1 MNRFALALA
10 LALPGLALA
19 QLPGKEPAKA
29 PAKPAVPAT
38 GPVATVNGVAIP
50 RSRMEAVLRLQKERG
65 GVDSDPVRNQVREIL
80 INNELLNQEAARTGL
95 TKKAEFQQQLDL
107 TRNEVTANAMIQEHL
122 RAHPVSTADVQKE
135 YDRIKAQQGDKE
147 YKVRHILVAKEDE
160 AKAVIAEIKKGAK
173 FEEVAQKKS
182 LDEGTRPRGGELDWT
197 VPGNLEK
204 PFADAMVKLE
214 KGKMSE
220 TPVATRYG
228 FHIVRVDDIRDV
240 KFPELTQVRGQ
251 IEQRLLGQ
259 RVEAFLRDLRAKA
272 KIE

>member
-1 MNRFALALA
+1 MNRYVFILA

-19 QLPGKEPAKA
+19 QLPGKDKPA
-29 PAKPAVPAT
+29 PAKPAVAAT
-38 GPVATVNGVAIP
+38 GPVATVNGIAIP
-50 RSRMEAVLRLQKERG
+50 RARLEAVLRMQKERG
-65 GVDSDPVRNQVREIL
+65 GNDSEQVRAQVREIL
-80 INNELLNQEAARTGL
+80 INNELLNQEASRSGL
-95 TKKAEFQQQLDL
+95 LKKPEIQQQLEL
-107 TRNEVTANAMIQEHL
+107 TRNEVIANAMIHEHL
-122 RAHPVSTADVQKE
+122 RTRPVSAAEVQKE
-135 YDRIKAQQGDKE
+135 YDRVKALQGDKE

-173 FEEVAQKKS
+173 FEEVAQKRS

-214 KGKMSE
+214 KGKMTD

-228 FHIVRVDDIRDV
+228 YHVVRVDDIREV
-240 KFPELTQVRGQ
+240 KFPDIAQVRSQ
-251 IEQRLLGQ
+251 LEQRLLGQ
-259 RVEAFLRDLRAKA
+259 RVEALLHDLRAKA

>member
-1 MNRFALALA
+1 MNRFILVLA

-19 QLPGKEPAKA
+19 QLPGKEPAKPA
-29 PAKPAVPAT
+29 AKPAAPAT
-38 GPVATVNGVAIP
+38 GPVATVNGSAIP
-50 RSRMEAVLRLQKERG
+50 RTRMEAVLRMQKERG
-65 GVDSDPVRNQVREIL
+65 VADSDQVRTQLREIL

-95 TKKAEFQQQLDL
+95 AKKPEVQQQIDL
-107 TRNEVTANAMIQEHL
+107 TRNEVIANAMIQEHL
-122 RAHPVSTADVQKE
+122 RAHPVTAAELQKE

-147 YKVRHILVAKEDE
+147 YKVRHILLAKEDE

-173 FEEVAQKKS
+173 FEDVAQKKS
-182 LDEGTRPRGGELDWT
+182 LDEGTRPHGGELDWT

-214 KGKMSE
+214 KGKMSD

-228 FHIVRVDDIRDV
+228 YHVVRVDDIRDV
-240 KFPELTQVRGQ
+240 KFPELAQVRGQ
-251 IEQRLLGQ
+251 LEQRLLGQ
-259 RVEAFLRDLRAKA
+259 RVEAYLRELRAKA

>member
-1 MNRFALALA
+1 MKRILCLLALA
-10 LALPGLALA
+10 PGLALA
-19 QLPGKEPAKA
+19 QLPGKEPAKGA
-29 PAKPAVPAT
+29 AKPPAT

-50 RSRMEAVLRLQKERG
+50 RARMDTVLRIQKERG
-65 GVDSDPVRNQVREIL
+65 VNDSEQVRAQVREIL
-80 INNELLNQEAARTGL
+80 INNELLVQEATRSGL
-95 TKKAEFQQQLDL
+95 LKKPEFQQQLDL
-107 TRNEVTANAMIQEHL
+107 SRSEVIANSMIQEHL
-122 RAHPVSTADVQKE
+122 RTHPVSAADVQKE
-135 YDRIKAQQGDKE
+135 YDRLKARQGEKE

-173 FEEVAQKKS
+173 FEDVAQKKS

-228 FHIVRVDDIRDV
+228 FHVLRVDDVREA
-240 KFPELTQVRGQ
+240 KFPDLEQVRNQ
-251 IEQRLLGQ
+251 IQQRLVGQ
-259 RVEAFLRDLRAKA
+259 RVENFVRDLRAKA

>member
-1 MNRFALALA
+1 MNRYVFALA
-10 LALPGLALA
+10 LALPGLAAA
-19 QLPGKEPAKA
+19 QLPAKEPAKA
-29 PAKPAVPAT
+29 GAKPAASAT

-50 RSRMEAVLRLQKERG
+50 RTRLETVLRMQKDRG
-65 GVDSDPVRNQVREIL
+65 VNDSDQVRAQLREIL
-80 INNELLNQEAARTGL
+80 INNELLNQEANRTGL
-95 TKKAEFQQQLDL
+95 VKKPEFQQQLEL
-107 TRNEVTANAMIQEHL
+107 ARNEVIANAMIQEHL
-122 RAHPVSTADVQKE
+122 RTHPVSAADVQKE
-135 YDRIKAQQGDKE
+135 YDKLKAQQGDKE

-182 LDEGTRPRGGELDWT
+182 LDEGTRPRGGELEWT

-228 FHIVRVDDIRDV
+228 FHVVKVDDIRDV
-240 KFPELTQVRGQ
+240 KFPDITQVRSQ
-251 IEQRLLGQ
+251 LEQRLLGQ

-272 KIE
+272 KID

>member
-1 MNRFALALA
+1 MNRYVFALA

-19 QLPGKEPAKA
+19 QLPGKEPAKSG
-29 PAKPAVPAT
+29 AKPAASAT
-38 GPVATVNGVAIP
+38 GPVATVNGIAIP
-50 RSRMEAVLRLQKERG
+50 RARLETVLRMQKDRG
-65 GVDSDPVRNQVREIL
+65 VADSDQVRAQLREIL
-80 INNELLNQEAARTGL
+80 INNELLNQEASRTGL
-95 TKKAEFQQQLDL
+95 VKKAEFQQQLEL
-107 TRNEVTANAMIQEHL
+107 ARNEVIANAMIQEHL
-122 RAHPVSTADVQKE
+122 RTHPVSAADVQKE
-135 YDRIKAQQGDKE
+135 YDQLKAQQGDKE

-214 KGKMSE
+214 KGKMTE
-220 TPVATRYG
+220 APVATRYG
-228 FHIVRVDDIRDV
+228 YHVVRVDDIREV
-240 KFPELTQVRGQ
+240 KFPDITQVRSQ
-251 IEQRLLGQ
+251 LEQRLLGQ

-272 KIE
+272 RID